1 MSTVQFL
8 GLYDGHGGAA
18 CADFAAAHLHVELS
32 RAASF
37 READVP
43 SALTEAFAACEA
55 AFLAESES
63 ASGSCALVAV
73 IGGGVLH
80 VAHCGDSRAVL
91 CTGDAH
97 EALELTQDH
106 KPDSEA
112 ERARIEAVRA
122 CLPLPPSCPVRLFLP
137 LPPSLP
143 LTCVLPLSIA
153 LARPLSLLSHAAH
166 PAGSIEDP
174 PHYPPRRRAARS

>member
-1 MSTVQFL
+1 M
-8 GLYDGHGGAA
+8 
-18 CADFAAAHLHVELS
+18 
-32 RAASF
+32 
-37 READVP
+37 
-43 SALTEAFAACEA
+43 
-55 AFLAESES
+55 
-63 ASGSCALVAV
+63 LVAV

-153 LARPLSLLSHAAH
+153 LARPLSALSRRS
-166 PAGSIEDP
+166 PSWIDWRPSSLPSAGERLGRD
-174 PHYPPRRRAARS
+174 RRAVRAHHSCGDVDDARDVSLPWRSKLQGVVGGRRCRRCNGARPSMSS